1 MFVKEGPIKRMFKE
15 AWKGVGLRIANDK
28 DGLLF
33 TGRSW
38 YMYVFREYFPKELLG
53 AVISMTGEIP
63 VPSMQV
69 LYNKEEAQTELYMAD
84 TSYAVYKRA
93 LEAEAEDN
101 AAERTDIIILDIH
114 EWPYRIY
121 TDSMAQVYAVPE
133 RIAEMIEPGI
143 CEPNEDYHGCFAL
156 KDGWLYWVSD
166 YMAFGFASHMA
177 NDEVR
182 GRAMKLKEAGIV

>member
-33 TGRSW
+33 TGRNW

-63 VPSMQV
+63 LPSMQV

-84 TSYAVYKRA
+84 PSYAVYKRA
-93 LEAEAEDN
+93 LEAEAVDH

-114 EWPYRIY
+114 ERPYRIY

-133 RIAEMIEPGI
+133 RIVEMIEPGMQDGDVGTGRRNSI
-143 CEPNEDYHGCFAL
+143 HPQAL
-156 KDGWLYWVSD
+156 PYSLLFKVQD
-166 YMAFGFASHMA
+166 
-177 NDEVR
+177 
-182 GRAMKLKEAGIV
+182 